1 MDKIAEQ
8 TNEARMTTTQ
18 MQLAANLGVSLVKFT
33 ATEWIGRNGEGSHRN
48 VNRYY
53 WADSQMYFH
62 SGPFTNE
69 SQAFQFIEVGY
80 APIAQPERTLA

>member
-1 MDKIAEQ
+1 MPPITERSNEQ
-8 TNEARMTTTQ
+8 TLTTIQ
-18 MQLAANLGVSLVKFT
+18 MQLAVNLGVSLVKFT
-33 ATEWIGRNGEGSHRN
+33 ATEWIGRNGQGVHRN

-62 SGPFTNE
+62 SGPFVNE

-80 APIAQPERTLA
+80 ATVTQTE